1 MSHTPPVG
9 KLEEC
14 AIETPGN
21 APTGNVAPLL
31 HEIRHALQQWLDKGE
46 EHAIDLRGI
55 PMTAAEEQKLAEVLG
70 EGELAARL
78 SLVGISEVIETR
90 FPAVWM
96 ITHYNED
103 NKIVGRYIEICQ
115 IPAILKSQQEDA
127 RAGLEQL
134 GELLAADQSPERH

>member
-1 MSHTPPVG
+1 MTGSQAPG
-9 KLEEC
+9 KLGQV
-14 AIETPGN
+14 AIESPGQV
-21 APTGNVAPLL
+21 PTGNVTPLL
-31 HEIRHALQQWLDKGE
+31 HEIRHALEQWLDKGE

-55 PMTAAEEQKLAEVLG
+55 PMTAAEEQKLTEVLG

-103 NKIVGRYIEICQ
+103 DTIVGRYIEICE

-134 GELLAADQSPERH
+134 GELLATEQPH

>member
-1 MSHTPPVG
+1 MTHTPPAS
-9 KLEEC
+9 KLEAY
-14 AIETPGN
+14 AIESPGN
-21 APTGNVAPLL
+21 VPTGNVAPLL
-31 HEIRHALQQWLDKGE
+31 HEIRHALQQWLDQGE

-55 PMTAAEEQKLAEVLG
+55 PMTAAEQQKLTEILG

-90 FPAVWM
+90 FPAVWL

-103 NKIVGRYIEICQ
+103 DKVVGRYIEICA

-134 GELLAADQSPERH
+134 GELLTTDQPH